1 MRNTLLA
8 AALLSAFAFSTP
20 AFAQAEDAVIV
31 VYGNDKCPS
40 QFTCERRPEGE
51 RYRIPKELRS
61 PITITPQNQSWAAR
75 ANDTLSAGASTGI
88 GSCSAVGAGGWSGCW
103 AQQMR
108 DAKRQR
114 QADAELNRAQP

>member
-8 AALLSAFAFSTP
+8 AAMLSTLAFTTP

-31 VYGNDKCPS
+31 VYGNDKCPA
-40 QFTCERRPEGE
+40 QFTCERLPEGE
-51 RYRIPKELRS
+51 RYRIPKALRS
-61 PITITPQNQSWAAR
+61 PITITPENQSWAAR

-114 QADAELNRAQP
+114 QAAAEDSRSQP